1 MRLVGRVL
9 SETKNPTKA
18 FLIFS
23 LITILI
29 FSACGQTE
37 TESVDADPA
46 VEIAVP
52 EGNGLPV
59 LIDGIFQE
67 GEWDDALQVTAT
79 DIVTLYFKRF
89 EGHLFVAMECKNIVG
104 PVANL
109 FFAPDDSTIYQFHV
123 SAQLGEIILK
133 PGAPDEEDMEYVW
146 GRTEGWYSNEVRWD
160 VRRQQYL
167 IDSAGVDQGEA
178 FERTWF
184 RNDALEF
191 QFLQSKFG
199 IDRLKFRAEAIWAPN
214 YDVPTVF
221 PAGTTRKNLDNWT
234 TLVLK

>member
-1 MRLVGRVL
+1 MLEFADRYLNRLRNL
-9 SETKNPTKA
+9 ADASI
-18 FLIFS
+18 IFS
-23 LITILI
+23 IWAILI
-29 FSACGQTE
+29 FPACDQTD
-37 TESVDADPA
+37 TESAVSDPA
-46 VEIAVP
+46 MEIAVP

-67 GEWDDALQVTAT
+67 GEWDDAMQVSAT
-79 DIVTLYFKRF
+79 DIVTLYFKKF
-89 EGHLFVAMECKNIVG
+89 EGHLFIAMECEDIVG

-109 FFAPDDSTIYQFHV
+109 FFSPDDSTIYQFHV
-123 SAQLGEIILK
+123 SAQLGEIMLK

-167 IDSAGVDQGEA
+167 IDSAGVNQGEA
-178 FERTWF
+178 FARTWF

-199 IDRLKFRAEAIWAPN
+199 ADRLKFRAEAIWAPN
-214 YDVPTVF
+214 YDTPTVF

-234 TLVLK
+234 TLVL